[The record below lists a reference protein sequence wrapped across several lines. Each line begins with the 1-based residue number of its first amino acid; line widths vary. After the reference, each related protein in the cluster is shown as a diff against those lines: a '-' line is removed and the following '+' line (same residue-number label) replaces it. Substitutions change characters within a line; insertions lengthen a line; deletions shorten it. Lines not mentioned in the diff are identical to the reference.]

1 MIIFISNLEYSLGF
15 IFDNLFVWDC
25 DNSTQKIK
33 FINDVDFPA
42 NLILNDKIKKN
53 LNCDDIK

>member
-42 NLILNDKIKKN
+42 NLILNDKIKKKFK
-53 LNCDDIK
+53 LWWY

>member
-1 MIIFISNLEYSLGF
+1 MIIFISNLEYLLGF

-42 NLILNDKIKKN
+42 NLILNDEIKKK

>member
-33 FINDVDFPA
+33 FINDIDFPA
-42 NLILNDKIKKN
+42 NLILNDEIKKK

>member
-42 NLILNDKIKKN
+42 NLILNDEIKKK

>member
-42 NLILNDKIKKN
+42 NLILNNEIKKK